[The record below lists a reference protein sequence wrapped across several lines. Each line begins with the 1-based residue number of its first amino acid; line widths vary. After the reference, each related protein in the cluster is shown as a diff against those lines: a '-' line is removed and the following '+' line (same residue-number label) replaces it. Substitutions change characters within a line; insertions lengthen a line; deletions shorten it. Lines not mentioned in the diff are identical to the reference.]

1 VQGGVTV
8 EKGTSQ
14 DWEASDYFLKRQLS
28 SGRSRVGMG
37 DELVELE
44 ALPRET

>member
-1 VQGGVTV
+1 MTV